1 MDKCKIFTSTL
12 TNNSI
17 MKTLRTLVCTSLVI
31 FAFNA
36 QALMLNLKNTDIKT
50 FINTVAMATGKN
62 FLVDPRVKGVV
73 NIIGNKEIS
82 DEELYNIFLT
92 VLKAY
97 GYAVIEG
104 ESLSRI
110 VPKNLVK
117 AESAYVSSTAND
129 AIITKILSLN
139 NIDGNK
145 IIPIIRP
152 LMSPHG
158 LLSYYNV
165 SNSIIVIDTTSNIKR
180 LEDIIAQLDK
190 PLSDDFDFITLK
202 HAAASNISTII
213 KTLMGDKAPALTVN
227 KNSNQLIISGSESK
241 KLQVRLL
248 VNELDKETAE
258 TGSTAIVYLKNASA
272 KDILPILQ
280 NISNFTTNEKT
291 EKGETVVK
299 SNIQADEATN
309 SIIVTGDNET
319 KQMVKSIIERLDVR
333 RAQVLIEAIIA
344 EVRSS
349 DSERLGIEWIANE
362 NNLVGLT
369 NLGGAIGSAIS
380 GVTSSTT
387 GAGVL
392 TTALSGGGLNLGTGN
407 YNEDTQQGFAAII
420 SALNGTGNTNILSA
434 PSVLTLDNQEAEIVV
449 GEEVPF
455 ITNSQ
460 VTSNGNPFQNIERK
474 DVGLKLT
481 VKPQINNG
489 DSIKLEIAQ
498 ENSNVSAS
506 SAASDVITSK
516 RSIKTT
522 VIVEDGKILVLGGLM
537 DDSITGQKTKVP
549 LLGDIP
555 ILGTLFSYETEAK
568 EKRNLMVFIRPT
580 ILKNEILAEE
590 LSMEKYQSIKAEQ
603 LLQNKGFDM
612 DALLAQ

>member
-1 MDKCKIFTSTL
+1 MNTLSKLVFTLLMIF
-12 TNNSI
+12 
-17 MKTLRTLVCTSLVI
+17 V
-31 FAFNA
+31 FNA

-97 GYAVIEG
+97 GYVVIEG
-104 ESLSRI
+104 ESISRI
-110 VPKNLVK
+110 VPKNLTK
-117 AESAYVSSTAND
+117 AESAFVSSTAND
-129 AIITKILSLN
+129 AIITKVINMN
-139 NIDGNK
+139 NNLDGK
-145 IIPIIRP
+145 TFIPLVRP

-158 LLSYYNV
+158 LISFHDKSKN
-165 SNSIIVIDTTSNIKR
+165 IIIIDTASNIKR
-180 LEDIIAQLDK
+180 LESIIFELDK
-190 PLSDDFDFITLK
+190 PIDDDFEFITLK
-202 HAAASNISTII
+202 HALANNISTII
-213 KTLMGDKAPALTVN
+213 KTLMGDKAPAVTIN
-227 KNSNQLIISGSESK
+227 KNTNQLIIGGTERE
-241 KLQVRLL
+241 KLRVRLL
-248 VNELDKETAE
+248 VHELDKETAE
-258 TGSTAIVYLKNASA
+258 TGSTAIIYLKNASA

-280 NISNFTTNEKT
+280 NISNFTTSEKT

-319 KQMVKSIIERLDVR
+319 KQMVKSIIEKLDVR

-344 EVRSS
+344 EVRTS

-362 NNLVGLT
+362 NNLIGFS
-369 NLGGAIGSAIS
+369 NLGGAIGASISAAGS
-380 GVTSSTT
+380 GS
-387 GAGVL
+387 GASAL
-392 TTALSGGGLNLGTGN
+392 ATALSGTGINVGAGN
-407 YNEDTQQGFAAII
+407 YNADSRQGFAAII
-420 SALNGTGNTNILSA
+420 SALSGAGNTNILSA
-434 PSVLTLDNQEAEIVV
+434 PSVLTLDNQEAEIIV

-460 VTSNGNPFQNIERK
+460 LTSDGNPFQNIERE

-481 VKPQINNG
+481 VTPQINNG

-537 DDSITGQKTKVP
+537 DDSIVTQKTKVP

-555 ILGTLFSYETEAK
+555 ILGTLFSYDIEST

-580 ILKNEILAEE
+580 ILKDEILAEE
-590 LSMEKYQSIKAEQ
+590 LSMEKYQTIKARQ
-603 LLQNKGFDM
+603 LLQNENFDI
-612 DALLAQ
+612 DKLLAE